1 LHPQRRG
8 ELIARALQELLM
20 TLPAVGMAL
29 VWPSQD
35 RTAPWKLYYA
45 GERPESM
52 RRWLAARLNVSLDA
66 TVGVLERDLSKLVE
80 MPYPQLICLQP
91 APTFPAGL
99 WIVWTAISAL
109 EPATSAYMEEVR
121 LTLEALIEVQSL
133 EEHYFSSISPLSDPT
148 WVETLGQGDPRALLT
163 L

>member
-1 LHPQRRG
+1 NKFEMGRLRALTSAENIVFAPTNREREIVYSHNAKAACIMEQDVIHYLETAALHPQRRG
-8 ELIARALQELLM
+8 ELIARALQELLI

-66 TVGVLERDLSKLVE
+66 TVGVLQRDLSKLAE
-80 MPYPQLICLQP
+80 MSHPQLICLQP

-99 WIVWTAISAL
+99 WI
-109 EPATSAYMEEVR
+109 
-121 LTLEALIEVQSL
+121 
-133 EEHYFSSISPLSDPT
+133 
-148 WVETLGQGDPRALLT
+148 
-163 L
+163 